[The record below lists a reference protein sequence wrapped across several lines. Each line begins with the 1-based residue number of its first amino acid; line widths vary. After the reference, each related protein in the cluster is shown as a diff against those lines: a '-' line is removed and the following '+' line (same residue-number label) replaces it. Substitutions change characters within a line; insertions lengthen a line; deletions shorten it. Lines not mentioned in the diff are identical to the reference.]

1 MWRRPLASYVTNYV
15 MYVHG
20 FPDVFDARDVL
31 RIEREDAYVER
42 FFMHMYDLPGS
53 QVRFRSFTVIP
64 WLDQGDIPVLFP
76 PGKMRSV

>member
-53 QVRFRSFTVIP
+53 QEDNAVNMAVTTFKWRKEMKVYGEF
-64 WLDQGDIPVLFP
+64 
-76 PGKMRSV
+76 